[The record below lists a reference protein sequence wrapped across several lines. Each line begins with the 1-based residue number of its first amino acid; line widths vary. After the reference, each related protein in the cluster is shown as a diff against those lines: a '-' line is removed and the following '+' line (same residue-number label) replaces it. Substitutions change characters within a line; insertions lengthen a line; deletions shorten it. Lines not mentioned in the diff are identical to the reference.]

1 MSIVLRL
8 SIYVLQ
14 HEKEIKKKER
24 EEKEQ
29 QEKAGN
35 ISDEVVINF

>member
-14 HEKEIKKKER
+14 HEKEIKKKR
-24 EEKEQ
+24 KRRKGTTGKSRKHQ
-29 QEKAGN
+29 
-35 ISDEVVINF
+35 